1 MLLLIIT
8 LLRSLFCSWLQRF
21 WHGLGLQGLAW
32 IQVSC
37 FWSQFQLPIY
47 FWNEKFGGNPFQP
60 WDREQVS
67 VLPALLLAGGWLQ
80 FWGEKGQL
88 QCTAVIA
95 HVSYLQAWAR
105 ELQCSWTHLT
115 QDETSGCSIWYQK
128 KNARKHIRLEFSF
141 PYSIPAVWDAQISLY
156 PKQSTHGGQ
165 RCPAGDV
172 SALFCRVLPQI

>member
-1 MLLLIIT
+1 MAWCC
-8 LLRSLFCSWLQRF
+8 RVFF
-21 WHGLGLQGLAW
+21 LAW

-88 QCTAVIA
+88 QIA
-95 HVSYLQAWAR
+95 HT
-105 ELQCSWTHLT
+105 CPT
-115 QDETSGCSIWYQK
+115 C
-128 KNARKHIRLEFSF
+128 KHGHESF
-141 PYSIPAVWDAQISLY
+141 NILGP
-156 PKQSTHGGQ
+156 T
-165 RCPAGDV
+165 
-172 SALFCRVLPQI
+172 